1 MMDSSDSNKKFID
14 LFNGSFFYGDIL
26 DGQKH
31 GEGIFVITEKF
42 HYVRKFRHDKF
53 HGLGYLIYVV

>member
-1 MMDSSDSNKKFID
+1 MDSSDSNKKFID
-14 LFNGSFFYGDIL
+14 LFNGSFFYGDIV

-42 HYVRKFRHDKF
+42 HYVGEFRNDKF
-53 HGLGYLIYVV
+53 HGHG